1 MPGIG
6 RMTYP
11 APRSPVAELPSG
23 RIPGAALPGAALP
36 SGALQPLSTRLI
48 RSFRW
53 AISSASAVWPALARG
68 DPGGLDHGR
77 VGWTVAAW
85 AEPGRLA
92 LAVEAR
98 GTVPLATEG
107 LGRPPGDL

>member
-53 AISSASAVWPALARG
+53 AISSASAVWPALVRAIQV
-68 DPGGLDHGR
+68 D
-77 VGWTVAAW
+77 WTVAAW
-85 AEPGRLA
+85 AGPWPRGLDRGR
-92 LAVEAR
+92 V
-98 GTVPLATEG
+98 G
-107 LGRPPGDL
+107 